1 MSATPL
7 AASGSLPPH
16 PSATPDV
23 RPQDKK
29 WGYEDS
35 VFWQRIDRAGCDA
48 LKVALGGLLDD
59 ASALS
64 QRVAGAMPRF
74 TLHDATHLNNVLW
87 WMQCLVTEEGLA
99 ALGPKGCGLCLLL
112 AYTHDLGMVPEAEW
126 ETNLSDENSSEAV
139 RLQRFTN
146 ERHPDLANLLERE
159 PPADPS
165 ARARAEHVCGHI
177 REFIRT
183 DFLRVT
189 HAEDGDD
196 ARVLTHLRSLLGN
209 NELKQAL
216 GWLCAEE
223 HSLRLMALLIASH
236 NQSIGWLEARLR
248 RDFGLERPWT
258 WTASGAEKVNLLLPC
273 LLLRLA
279 DICDFDA
286 SRTPRIVFHQI
297 GLEGAASLGLGKLD
311 STVGISRGEWQKHL
325 AVEGWL
331 WSGGDG
337 GELVYSASDCP
348 HPAVEKAI
356 RRFCGDISGEF
367 EAVER
372 ILRVMA
378 GWGARGWL
386 RMPGEVRPAVT
397 PRGYAFHD
405 IEFKLQAHEVTELL
419 LGTALYGN
427 PELCIREL
435 LQNALDAV
443 QLRELRHKLKLKL
456 EDEGIDMPPEV
467 ERCEGWNRAER
478 EHPKIELT
486 WGRDAGSGR
495 EWIEVKD
502 RGTGMTLDQITRY
515 LSALGK
521 SYYKSAEFGAEA
533 RLLREHGFIATP
545 ISQFGIG
552 ILSCFMVA
560 EWMEVRTCPCGRDQ
574 GDRKAWQVKITGPG
588 ALFHFTEWRDAG
600 TPGTEVRL
608 YLKRGFALVDI
619 PRKELI
625 EQLRWDLKYR
635 NNWIGEEDRTPPAH
649 EGTDEDV
656 HYLNPA
662 AVAARHVIWPRHAI
676 LARGDGDAEPVL
688 VLDGR
693 WHFENLVPWPAEQV
707 AELIT
712 DEGYS
717 AELVDGVAWRICDWS
732 DHETENATGSRIRMV
747 FPNSSHST
755 SADLGSLLSA
765 VEGCARVA
773 ELACWSDRFLPAD
786 ESCRQRYLVR
796 GMLVPSLQAGI
807 DHLIQAAA
815 GVGAWLWVDF
825 AGKAAPALTADREK
839 TREFSR
845 LLETNQWKDAVD
857 GVFNRWMQWLQ
868 NSLPGKPFERNT
880 ILYLINFDPRHRR
893 RLSTGNGS
901 SLWRY
906 QESSAG
912 FTLPFYSLV
921 HGEASREGGR
931 DRIFVNGRSHC
942 RDSDLAWG
950 LDAALDHAVDEGVIF
965 EADFRR
971 DYWRA
976 RDFDAAL
983 ADAQSLALLR
993 SIKLSHSKGPFFVF
1007 DLPHH
1012 ELGLAWRLSLDLN
1025 LVNEGFWPDLSRAF
1039 SFLNLPVHAGGLA
1052 DVEMTAPTVLAWR
1065 DAVGVTPCPR
1075 DYDLVF
1081 PFSVVAQPSWLSKV
1095 PGWAKDR
1102 GWRRFLTL
1110 PFLHPS
1116 SSLAAQLAQV
1126 LRVPDAKPKGY
1137 SSRKEEEQA
1146 ELDALHAQA
1155 KEIAQHTLHVLL
1167 PRPDWWERSFAEWAE
1182 TDWDICGYSA
1192 CWNLSTGR
1200 MLWAVGAVPREDMPA
1215 RGLPIEEFLKSSQL
1229 GAFRARCPE
1238 LFFEE

>member
-1 MSATPL
+1 
-7 AASGSLPPH
+7 
-16 PSATPDV
+16 
-23 RPQDKK
+23 
-29 WGYEDS
+29 
-35 VFWQRIDRAGCDA
+35 
-48 LKVALGGLLDD
+48 
-59 ASALS
+59 
-64 QRVAGAMPRF
+64 MPRF

-87 WMQCLVTEEGLA
+87 WMQCLVTEDGLTV
-99 ALGPKGCGLCLLL
+99 LGPKGCGLCLLL
-112 AYTHDLGMVPEAEW
+112 AYTHDLGMVPEAGW
-126 ETNLSDENSSEAV
+126 ETKLADENSPEAL
-139 RLQRFTN
+139 RLRRFTN
-146 ERHPDLANLLERE
+146 ERHPDLADLLERE
-159 PPADPS
+159 PPADPA
-165 ARARAEHVCGHI
+165 ARARVKQVRGHI

-189 HAEDGDD
+189 HAEDGDG

-223 HSLRLMALLIASH
+223 RALELVALLIASH

-248 RDFGLERPWT
+248 RDFGLERPWM

-279 DICDFDA
+279 DIADFDA
-286 SRTPRIVFHQI
+286 SRTPRIVFHQL
-297 GLEGAASLGLGKLD
+297 GLEGAVSLGLGKLD
-311 STVGISRGEWQKHL
+311 GAVGISRGEWQKHL
-325 AVEGWL
+325 AVDGWS

-356 RRFCGDISGEF
+356 RRFCADIRGEF

-372 ILRVMA
+372 ILRGMT
-378 GWGARGWL
+378 GYGAREWL
-386 RMPGEVRPAVT
+386 RIPREVRPAVT

-443 QLRELRHKLKLKL
+443 QLRELRHKLKIKL
-456 EDEGIDMPPEV
+456 EDEGIDAPPEV

-478 EHPKIELT
+478 EQPKIELT

-495 EWIEVKD
+495 EWIQVKD

-533 RLLREHGFIATP
+533 RLMREHGFIATP

-560 EWMEVRTCPCGRDQ
+560 EWMDVRTCPCGRDQ
-574 GDRKAWQVKITGPG
+574 GERKAWQVKITGPG
-588 ALFHFTEWRDAG
+588 ALFHFTEWKGAG
-600 TPGTEVRL
+600 SAGTEVRL

-619 PRKELI
+619 PREELTKK
-625 EQLRWDLKYR
+625 LRWDLKYE

-662 AVAARHVIWPRHAI
+662 AVAARHVIWPRHDI
-676 LARGDGDAEPVL
+676 LARGEGDAEPVL

-707 AELIT
+707 SELIT
-712 DEGYS
+712 DDGYS
-717 AELVDGVAWRICDWS
+717 DEMGEGGRWQIYDWS
-732 DHETENATGSRIRMV
+732 DNETENATGSRIRLV
-747 FPNSSHST
+747 FPGSSQST
-755 SADLGSLLSA
+755 GADLGSLLSA
-765 VEGCARVA
+765 VEGGARIA

-796 GMLVPSLQAGI
+796 GMRVPMLEAGI
-807 DHLIQAAA
+807 EHLIQAAA

-825 AGKAAPALTADREK
+825 AGKAAPALTADRGK

-845 LLETNQWKDAVD
+845 LLETSQWKDAVD
-857 GVFNRWMQWLQ
+857 GVFNRWMQWLLD
-868 NSLPGKPFERNT
+868 NLTGKSLERNT
-880 ILYLINFDPRHRR
+880 LLYLINFDPRHRQ
-893 RLSTGNGS
+893 RLSSGNGS
-901 SLWRY
+901 NLWRY
-906 QESSAG
+906 QESSAV
-912 FTLPFYSLV
+912 FSLPLDSLLY
-921 HGEASREGGR
+921 GEASREGGR

-950 LDAALDHAVDEGVIF
+950 LDAAVDRAMEEGVVF

-976 RDFDAAL
+976 RDSDAAL
-983 ADAQSLALLR
+983 ADAQSLALLQ
-993 SIKLSHSKGPFFVF
+993 SIKLSHRKGPFFVF
-1007 DLPHH
+1007 DLPHR
-1012 ELGLAWRLSLDLN
+1012 ELGLAWRRSLDLN
-1025 LVNEGFWPDLSRAF
+1025 LVNEGFWLDLPSAF
-1039 SFLNLPVHAGGLA
+1039 PLLNLPVQAGGLA
-1052 DVEMTAPTVLAWR
+1052 AAEMTAPTVLAWR
-1065 DAVGVTPCPR
+1065 HAVGMTPCRR

-1095 PGWAKDR
+1095 PAWAKDR

-1126 LRVPDAKPKGY
+1126 LRVPDARPEEY
-1137 SSRKEEEQA
+1137 SSRKEEAQA

-1167 PRPDWWERSFAEWAE
+1167 PRPDWWERPFAEWTEADRE
-1182 TDWDICGYSA
+1182 ICGYSA
-1192 CWNLSTGR
+1192 CWNLATGE
-1200 MLWAVGAVPREDMPA
+1200 MLWAVGAVPRERMPE
-1215 RGLPIEEFLKSSQL
+1215 RGLPIEQFLKSPQL
-1229 GAFRARCPE
+1229 AAFRARCPE
-1238 LFFEE
+1238 LFTEA